1 MKSRLMVDANKQS
14 KGDLKMNK
22 RIIEDQRAEAV
33 VNSSKSIE
41 ELKVG
46 DFIYLDAGYLKNEGF
61 IEAVADMALEDCYH
75 SGRLSRIEKIVHC
88 TESDMFS
95 NKFEF
100 GEGGS
105 SSDVFESMEEIQKI
119 NFPDISEFFYTKV
132 TLVIADSGK
141 FAFVNA
147 EGYDYPRYISLYGNW
162 REMYSKEIEE
172 ERIAREE
179 RERLRK
185 EEEDRK
191 REALKAEHQK
201 EITEKW
207 GFLDPKKTLKA
218 NWVAACK
225 AFFDFPVKVSKH
237 SDYYRRECIVLTC
250 QNDEECQ
257 KVREFVREAEI
268 NFQYCTGEYGYRD
281 DGYEHLIYRNS
292 IEEIVPGFFYD
303 VTVQQE
309 YK

>member
-1 MKSRLMVDANKQS
+1 
-14 KGDLKMNK
+14 MNK
-22 RIIEDQRAEAV
+22 KIIENQRAEAI

-88 TESDMFS
+88 TESDMFA

-105 SSDVFESMEEIQKI
+105 ASDVFESMEEIQKI
-119 NFPDISEFFYTKV
+119 NLPDISGFFYTKV

-162 REMYSKEIEE
+162 REMYSRDIEE

-185 EEEDRK
+185 EEDDRK

-201 EITEKW
+201 EIAEKW
-207 GFLDPKKTLKA
+207 GFLDPKKTVKA
-218 NWVAACK
+218 NWIAACK

-237 SDYYRRECIVLTC
+237 SDYYRGECIELIC
-250 QNDEECQ
+250 RNGEEWQ
-257 KVREFVREAEI
+257 KVREFVRGAEGH
-268 NFQYCTGEYGYRD
+268 FQYSTGEFGYGN
-281 DGYEHLIYRNS
+281 DGYEHMIYKNS